1 MLHVAFRFS
10 ASRVSSRTVLLA
22 MASIGVVSNCV
33 HAAPLDCQLLRCAP
47 EVLRY
52 CQKKGYKNVGVLKF
66 RVNKGRS
73 AVTDNVGPLNL
84 DVANQLELALVLANR
99 VQQPLGIIRNASAV
113 AATIHGAN
121 HLVAE
126 GRPPLFSRRYPL
138 AWGSEEVTPDAFL
151 TGVIFVSDD
160 LRKLAVEIVAFDHQ
174 HPMERVVEFD
184 AEVDPFDLIDVGE
197 SYLVRG
203 ALGDD
208 EQQLAQVVM
217 SANEVRADE
226 QPHPLKDPGAPV
238 GLEIRYDDSTV
249 PIEIREGQAFVRE
262 PREGEQVSLVLKR
275 RQPDRA
281 RYGLVLKVNGL
292 NTLHKERLPE
302 LECHKWVLEPDLNE
316 IRLAGFQLTDDEV
329 EAFKV
334 LSQAAS
340 KGREMDYGADVGTIS
355 LVVFREGE
363 VSRPLASDLLD
374 DVADDL
380 AVLSRERFPLTT
392 PQNLSVLQ
400 AQLREDARRKDA
412 PRGLIAEGKVIEGK
426 TRTVTFTPHPIP
438 MMSVT
443 VTYYRA
449 Q

>member
-1 MLHVAFRFS
+1 MLYVAS
-10 ASRVSSRTVLLA
+10 PSYGTRVFGRTILLA
-22 MASIGVVSNCV
+22 LASIGAVFNQI
-33 HAAPLDCQLLRCAP
+33 HAAPLDRQLLQHAP
-47 EVLRY
+47 VVLRY
-52 CQKKGYKNVGVLKF
+52 CQAKGYKNVGVLKF
-66 RVNKGRS
+66 RVKKGRS
-73 AVTDNVGPLNL
+73 AVTDNVGALNL

-113 AATIHGAN
+113 AATIRGAN

-126 GRPPLFSRRYPL
+126 GRPPLFSRRYLL

-160 LRKLAVEIVAFDHQ
+160 LRKLAVGILAFDRQ
-174 HPMERVVEFD
+174 HPMERIVEFD

-217 SANEVRADE
+217 SANEVRANE

-238 GLEIRYDDSTV
+238 ELEVRYDDSPV
-249 PIEIREGQAFVRE
+249 PIEVRGGQAFVRE
-262 PREGEQVSLVLKR
+262 PREGEQVSFVLKR
-275 RQPDRA
+275 RQSDQA

-302 LECHKWVLEPDLNE
+302 LECHKWVLEPDLKE
-316 IRLAGFQLTDDEV
+316 ITLVGFQLTDDEV

-334 LSQAAS
+334 LSRAAS

-355 LVVFREGE
+355 LAVFREGE
-363 VSRPLASDLLD
+363 VSQPPATDLLD
-374 DVADDL
+374 DVADDM
-380 AVLSRERFPLTT
+380 AVLSRERFPLTI
-392 PQNLSVLQ
+392 PRNLPALQ
-400 AQLREDARRKDA
+400 AQLRNDAV
-412 PRGLIAEGKVIEGK
+412 RGLITEGEVMHGR
-426 TRTVTFTPHPIP
+426 TRTVSFTPHPIP
-438 MMSVT
+438 VMSVT
-443 VTYYRA
+443 VTYYRP